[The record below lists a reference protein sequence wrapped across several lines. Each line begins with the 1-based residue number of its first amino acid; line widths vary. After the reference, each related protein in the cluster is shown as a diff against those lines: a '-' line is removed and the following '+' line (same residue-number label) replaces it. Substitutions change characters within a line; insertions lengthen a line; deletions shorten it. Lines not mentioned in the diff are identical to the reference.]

1 MKILIAGGGNVGYYL
16 AKTLLSEKH
25 SIMLIESNYD
35 KCALI
40 SEELGSSKFEVT
52 CGDSTDADCLREAD
66 IFKADVFIA
75 VTGQDQNN
83 FVACML
89 AKDYFGVKRTISRVN
104 NPKNIQVFHLL
115 GVDSVISSTAR
126 IADIIEQQLD
136 LVEVNAILKT
146 KSQSTRLRE
155 FSAEA
160 GCPAAKRKLQDI
172 GLPKGVIAVALINDE
187 GVVVPNGQT
196 VIREFDKVIVIGDD
210 DAMERT
216 VACFEKERQA

>member
-16 AKTLLSEKH
+16 AKTLLAEKH
-25 SIMLIESNYD
+25 SVMIVDGSYE
-35 KCALI
+35 KCTQFA
-40 SEELGSSKFEVT
+40 EEFGSKAEVT
-52 CGDSTDADCLREAD
+52 CGDATDAECLKEAN

-104 NPKNIQVFHLL
+104 NPKNIRVFHLL

-126 IADIIEQQLD
+126 IADIIEQELD
-136 LVEVNAILKT
+136 LVEVNAILKS
-146 KSQSTRLRE
+146 KSNSTRIRE
-155 FSAEA
+155 FTAEA
-160 GCPAAKRKLQDI
+160 GCAAANKELQQI
-172 GLPKGVIAVALINDE
+172 GLPKGVIAVALINDL

-196 VIREFDKVIVIGDD
+196 VIGEFDRVIVIGDD
-210 DAMERT
+210 EAMDST
-216 VACFEKERQA
+216 AACFAKGRQG